1 MVNNLQQ
8 LNHNK
13 LNKRKKINNLHIFQS
28 SKIVNQVNQLKRRE
42 EAVSPWALLTRLKT
56 QRHTD
61 THRHTHTQTYT
72 DLHMAKIATEM
83 NTTESISLNQSDDDD
98 TQLSGNEDDTQSKA
112 SGSGQQQQQQSAAN
126 NNVKNSDIASNL
138 FKWTNYIHG
147 WQERYV
153 VLKDGVLSYY
163 KSQNETQ
170 YGCRGA
176 IALKQ
181 SAILV

>member
-1 MVNNLQQ
+1 MEFLEELIPRPNLG
-8 LNHNK
+8 
-13 LNKRKKINNLHIFQS
+13 
-28 SKIVNQVNQLKRRE
+28 
-42 EAVSPWALLTRLKT
+42 A
-56 QRHTD
+56 
-61 THRHTHTQTYT
+61 
-72 DLHMAKIATEM
+72 M
-83 NTTESISLNQSDDDD
+83 NAESTSLNQSDDED
-98 TQLSGNEDDTQSKA
+98 TQLSGNEDETSSQHPSQQPGGGQSA
-112 SGSGQQQQQQSAAN
+112 QQQA
-126 NNVKNSDIASNL
+126 NNVKNSDMASNL

-181 SAILV
+181 STIIVKYLITFFHRQYSWEIYTKGA